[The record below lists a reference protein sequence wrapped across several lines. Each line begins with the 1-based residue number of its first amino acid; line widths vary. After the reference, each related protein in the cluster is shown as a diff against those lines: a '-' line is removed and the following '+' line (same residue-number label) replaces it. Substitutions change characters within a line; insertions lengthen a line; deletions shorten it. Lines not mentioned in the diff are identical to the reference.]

1 MNTANLTARMVS
13 AARISSRHARVQ
25 SVRSQGFELF
35 SQKAYAWQRAVGRVY
50 RVMYRGYP

>member
-1 MNTANLTARMVS
+1 MVS